1 MRGRSRQRSSR
12 VPGSGTPE
20 KYFANARPNRE
31 SCGASC
37 ANSVRQAWNLR
48 PAVAP
53 KISNADFPSIASTRS
68 IHCLRHGPGTGYCQQ
83 ACASSLNAKPK
94 RIVQGCRPGEAAWVQ
109 RGGDQALSCRRTGRH
124 AGPGQQRQNMLITI
138 GRRMNGGLIFLKRIK
153 RIKRILGLAKPTRYE
168 SGLLS
173 PFLHDA

>member
-20 KYFANARPNRE
+20 RYFANARPNRD

-53 KISNADFPSIASTRS
+53 KIFNADFSSITSTRS
-68 IHCLRHGPGTGYCQQ
+68 IHCLSRGPGTGYCQQ

-124 AGPGQQRQNMLITI
+124 AGPGETTAEHADHYWTPDERWLDISQAPPAHPWFGKANSI
-138 GRRMNGGLIFLKRIK
+138 
-153 RIKRILGLAKPTRYE
+153 
-168 SGLLS
+168 
-173 PFLHDA
+173 